1 MALGKKV
8 SPAKFIGMVA
18 AGIGIA
24 QGATQIIG
32 GIQERARLRR
42 EMARTKKQFRKNR
55 DTLRNLSFDNP
66 YADIQTNFE
75 NPYEDLTVNQ
85 QQAQFQAEQA
95 AQSRANIL
103 SNLQSAA
110 GPSGIAG
117 LAQTLANQETQQ
129 QAAISA
135 DIGAQEA
142 ANQRLAAQGAVGVQ
156 AMEAQAEQQVAQGED
171 LRKQR
176 ERQRTMN
183 IMSLRAG
190 RDEGLANLRQQRAQ
204 ATQNVVA
211 GIGGVVAGGF
221 GMAGEAGLLTK
232 KPASTTTTT
241 TANATGGNFS
251 GTTRAFNVPYNFN
264 INTGVKPIYMD
275 PNQTR
280 TNTVGFED
288 SYITPQ
294 LNYNMTPV
302 SISQNQPSIFNLNE
316 EQDGN

>member
-18 AGIGIA
+18 AGIGVA

-103 SNLQSAA
+103 SNLQGAA

-142 ANQRLAAQGAVGVQ
+142 ANQRLAAQGAASVQ

-211 GIGGVVAGGF
+211 GIGGVVAGGL
-221 GMAGEAGLLTK
+221 GMAGEAGLLK
-232 KPASTTTTT
+232 GASTATTTT
-241 TANATGGNFS
+241 NATGANFS
-251 GTTRAFNVPYNFN
+251 GTTSAFNVPYNFN
-264 INTGVKPIYMD
+264 INTGVKPIFMD

-280 TNTVGFED
+280 TNTVGFQD

-294 LNYNMTPV
+294 LNYNITPLN
-302 SISQNQPSIFNLNE
+302 IPQNPSIFNLNE